1 MTLTLTLTKTPWD
14 AWRKHVS
21 FQDVPFAP
29 AKVQTVSNG
38 KVRVEFE
45 TVQQRNKAFQKI
57 REVPSLK
64 AEESK
69 RRSPQIIL
77 KGVSKDACFD
87 DAAAL
92 LFKQN
97 PSLTVAGSPTDIPV
111 RFNRRNRN
119 DALYNIVLQVT
130 PSIRLKMLEIG
141 RLNFEHQRLRVHDYS
156 PFIQCFKCLQF
167 GHVQARYPS
176 DASQCS
182 HCASDAHN
190 VSDCPDAREADKIK
204 CFNCLEFN
212 AKTHKKIP
220 DAHSGDVSQRL
231 SADKVDDGAN
241 LCPHRLWRL
250 VRPYAQT
257 QQASQAEARSRWI
270 HR

>member
-1 MTLTLTLTKTPWD
+1 M
-14 AWRKHVS
+14 
-21 FQDVPFAP
+21 
-29 AKVQTVSNG
+29 
-38 KVRVEFE
+38 
-45 TVQQRNKAFQKI
+45 QQRNKALQKI

-64 AEESK
+64 VEESK

-77 KGVSKDACFD
+77 KGVSKDARFD

-97 PSLTVAGSPTDIPV
+97 PSLTDAGSQTDILV

-119 DALYNIVLQVT
+119 DALYNIFLQVT

-167 GHVQARYPS
+167 GHVQARCPS
-176 DASQCS
+176 DASRCS

-190 VSDCPDAREADKIK
+190 VSDCPDARKADKIK
-204 CFNCLEFN
+204 CFNCREFN

-220 DAHSGDVSQRL
+220 DAHSATSAKGCPRIKSMMERISARIDYGDLYARTPRL
-231 SADKVDDGAN
+231 NKLRKQTLESVD
-241 LCPHRLWRL
+241 P
-250 VRPYAQT
+250 
-257 QQASQAEARSRWI
+257 
-270 HR
+270 